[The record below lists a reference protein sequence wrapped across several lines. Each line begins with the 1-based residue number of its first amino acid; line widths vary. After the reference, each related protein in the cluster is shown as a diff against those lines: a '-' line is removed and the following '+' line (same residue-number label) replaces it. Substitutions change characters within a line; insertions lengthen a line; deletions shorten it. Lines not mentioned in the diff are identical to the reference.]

1 MNENVF
7 NDYSDF
13 YDIFYK
19 DKDYAGEANY
29 LSNLLKKYNPSNYKL
44 LEFGSGTG
52 KHAQFLINNGYTVH
66 GIEKSKKMISLAEQ
80 RSGFTCQEGDIC
92 NLNLDLKFENIFS
105 FFHVM
110 SYQTTNS
117 QINDVFKS
125 ASLHLVKGG
134 LFIFDAWYTPGV
146 KYNQPSL
153 RYKNIKYKNFEIFRI
168 AEPSNRFNSNIV
180 DINYTILIKNNDDNS
195 LKTIREKHSMKHFSE
210 REIELYAEN
219 NGFEHLKSEEFLTGK
234 VLSKDT
240 WTICSV
246 FRKI

>member
-1 MNENVF
+1 
-7 NDYSDF
+7 
-13 YDIFYK
+13 
-19 DKDYAGEANY
+19 
-29 LSNLLKKYNPSNYKL
+29 
-44 LEFGSGTG
+44 
-52 KHAQFLINNGYTVH
+52 
-66 GIEKSKKMISLAEQ
+66 
-80 RSGFTCQEGDIC
+80 
-92 NLNLDLKFENIFS
+92 
-105 FFHVM
+105 M

-134 LFIFDAWYTPGV
+134 LFIFHAWYTPGV

>member
-19 DKDYAGEANY
+19 DKDYAGEVNY
-29 LSNLLKKYNPSNYKL
+29 LFNLLKKHNPNNYKL

-52 KHAQFLINNGYTVH
+52 KHAQFLVNIGYTVH
-66 GIEKSKKMISLAEQ
+66 GIEKSKKMVSLAKQ
-80 RSGFTCQEGDIC
+80 GNGFTCQEGDIC
-92 NLNLDLKFENIFS
+92 NFNLDLKFENIFS

-146 KYNQPSL
+146 NYNQPSV

-168 AEPSNRFNSNIV
+168 AEPSNRTNANIV

-195 LKTIREKHSMKHFSE
+195 LKTIREKHSMRHFSE
-210 REIELYAEN
+210 IEIKKFAEK

-234 VLSKDT
+234 VPSRDT
-240 WTICSV
+240 WTICNI